1 MRLIFAAAG
10 WESIVT
16 LLVFLGIGVIS
27 NWLKNR
33 QQPDETGADPA
44 PPLDQKPRPTK
55 AAKWEEELRRILEG
69 GETES
74 APAPRPPPVIVQE
87 KHRPAPSPR
96 AVAPP
101 PVPRPS
107 RVTVPEVNEEDEG
120 LPVHM
125 PTLTESAQ
133 AYLRGSTIDD
143 RVAERM
149 RARGAMA
156 EAAAAH
162 QRASN
167 IDVQAAG
174 HLQHRAAS
182 VVHCSPQSR
191 ANANRPQIAQA
202 RALVR
207 QRQSLQSAIIASV
220 ILGPPKALE
229 N

>member
-1 MRLIFAAAG
+1 MTLFFAAAG

-74 APAPRPPPVIVQE
+74 APRPPPVIVQE
-87 KHRPAPSPR
+87 KPRPAPSPR
-96 AVAPP
+96 AVAPPP

-162 QRASN
+162 HRASQ
-167 IDVQAAG
+167 IDEQAAEHLG
-174 HLQHRAAS
+174 HRTGM
-182 VVHCSPQSR
+182 VTHCSPQSR
-191 ANANRPQIAQA
+191 AIANRPQIAQA